1 LKTACSDERPLCRR
15 LEDSED
21 QVPKTLKT
29 EVLRNISRILGL
41 EVLMIKAS
49 EVLTLIKASWR
60 SLQRKSTRKYCI
72 LTPRTKTATP
82 RTKRQ
87 LMVGRPSLSK
97 TKSTAK
103 STVPLS
109 KGQGTSLS
117 LTTDTS
123 LSLSIKETL
132 EDFEDRRFSDD
143 GKRTNTTLLNKKI
156 LCNLHLYFISLICLQ
171 PACLEAFYL

>member
-1 LKTACSDERPLCRR
+1 MVQPLKTLLFQALKTLKTACSDERPLCRR

-29 EVLRNISRILGL
+29 EVLRNISRFLGL

-49 EVLTLIKASWR
+49 EVLTLIKASCR

-87 LMVGRPSLSK
+87 LMVGRPSLLK
-97 TKSTAK
+97 DKEH
-103 STVPLS
+103 
-109 KGQGTSLS
+109 LS

-132 EDFEDRRFSDD
+132 EDYEERRFSDD
-143 GKRTNTTLLNKKI
+143 
-156 LCNLHLYFISLICLQ
+156 
-171 PACLEAFYL
+171 